1 MSSIPHR
8 GTDEVRGGIAITD
21 GKVSAWGGRDAIEA
35 RQTIDVTG
43 QVICP
48 GFIDLHS
55 HGQEIAEQRL
65 QALDGV
71 TTALELEA
79 GVIPVAKAYARAGA
93 EGRPI
98 NYGYATSWAH
108 ARMIELSGG
117 ADPDGDIRTLLHH
130 LGSPSWQGEPTASQR
145 AHILEILE
153 NDLAAGAL
161 GIGVVV
167 GYAPKSDPVEY
178 LQVADLAA
186 RAGVPTYTHARPLI
200 SADPSSP
207 VDGAVEIARAAAET
221 GAHMHYCHVNSTSG
235 MHVDH
240 ALSVVAQ
247 VQAAG
252 SRVTT
257 EAYPYGSGS
266 TAVGAAFLDPDK
278 LHLMNLTPRSL
289 TFVPTGERIAD
300 RKQLEHL
307 RATDPGGLVLVEFLD
322 ENDTVQREF
331 LERAMTFDRAAIASD
346 AMPLTWPGRSPADS
360 LQWPLPKKALGHPPR
375 GAGTYARAIRTLY
388 RERRLLSLS
397 EIIARCSLIPAQI
410 LEESVPSMATKGRIS
425 PVATRTSSFSTPE
438 RITDNATY
446 IDGTR
451 PPSTGISRV
460 LVGGVPVVEDGVV
473 VQDALP
479 GRPVR
484 RS

>member
-1 MSSIPHR
+1 MQVHDIVFTGGRVVDPAS
-8 GTDEVRGGIAITD
+8 GTDEVRGIAITD
-21 GKVSAWGGRDAIEA
+21 GKVSAWGRDAIEA

-108 ARMIELSGG
+108 ARMIELSG

-145 AHILEILE
+145 AHILELLE

-221 GAHMHYCHVNSTSG
+221 GAHMHYCHVNSTSECT
-235 MHVDH
+235 
-240 ALSVVAQ
+240 S
-247 VQAAG
+247 
-252 SRVTT
+252 TT
-257 EAYPYGSGS
+257 RCRWWHRFRQP
-266 TAVGAAFLDPDK
+266 
-278 LHLMNLTPRSL
+278 
-289 TFVPTGERIAD
+289 
-300 RKQLEHL
+300 
-307 RATDPGGLVLVEFLD
+307 
-322 ENDTVQREF
+322 
-331 LERAMTFDRAAIASD
+331 DRASRRRRIR
-346 AMPLTWPGRSPADS
+346 TVPGRRP
-360 LQWPLPKKALGHPPR
+360 
-375 GAGTYARAIRTLY
+375 
-388 RERRLLSLS
+388 S
-397 EIIARCSLIPAQI
+397 ELRFSIP
-410 LEESVPSMATKGRIS
+410 
-425 PVATRTSSFSTPE
+425 TSCT
-438 RITDNATY
+438 
-446 IDGTR
+446 
-451 PPSTGISRV
+451 
-460 LVGGVPVVEDGVV
+460 
-473 VQDALP
+473 
-479 GRPVR
+479 
-484 RS
+484 